1 MSSIQH
7 IPEIKSLL
15 AGKPNIVI
23 VMHRGP
29 DGDAIGSSLGWYH
42 ILDNLGISA
51 TVIAPDAYPDF
62 LQWLPGNE
70 KVLIYEREKEKAQK
84 AIDASD
90 VIFCLDFN
98 APGRMG
104 GLSEAIVNAGK
115 KLVVVDHH
123 QEPSDF
129 AQAYYVDDT
138 ASSTAELIYRLA
150 VELGVKSNV
159 GQNAAICLYT
169 GIVTD
174 TGSFRFSSVS
184 PSLMRIAA
192 DLMET
197 GMDHTQIY
205 RSVYD
210 SNTEERLKLR
220 GFALSEKMKV
230 MKEIGVAY
238 ISLTAEDLASHKFKK
253 GDTEGLVNYAL
264 SINGINVAAFF
275 AEKDGIIKISF
286 RSKGHYDVNQLSRK
300 HFQGGGHVNAAGGK
314 SDDSME
320 DTLKRFETIAL
331 EEGEAILNSL

>member
-7 IPEIKSLL
+7 LSEIKSLL
-15 AGKPNIVI
+15 AGKPKIVI

-70 KVLIYEREKEKAQK
+70 KVLVYERDTEAAQK
-84 AIDASD
+84 AIDACD

-104 GLSEAIVNAGK
+104 KLSEVIENAGK
-115 KLVVVDHH
+115 TMVVVDHH

-138 ASSTAELIYRLA
+138 ASSTAEMIYRLA
-150 VELGVKSNV
+150 LDLGVKSNI
-159 GQNAAICLYT
+159 GKSAAICLYT

-184 PSLMRIAA
+184 PALMRIAA

-197 GMDHTQIY
+197 GMDHTQVY
-205 RSVYD
+205 RHVFD

-220 GFALSEKMKV
+220 GYALSEKMKV
-230 MKEIGVAY
+230 IKESGVAY
-238 ISLTAEDLASHKFKK
+238 ISLTQEELVSHKFKK

-264 SINGINVAAFF
+264 SIDGINVAAFF
-275 AEKDGIIKISF
+275 AEKDGMIKISL
-286 RSKGHYDVNQLSRK
+286 RSKGNFDVNQLSRK
-300 HFQGGGHVNAAGGK
+300 HFEGGGHVNAAGGK

-320 DTLKRFETIAL
+320 DTLKRFESIAL
-331 EEGEAILNSL
+331 EEAEAILASI